1 MKFKK
6 WDCAVELGQYSN
18 GRLAISLVSAH
29 SDEDLD
35 IYQGEPIATAT
46 VNVPE
51 ITVNASQVIIKDYS
65 ENEGILKFL
74 QDNGF
79 VSEKTKTHSL
89 GFVEVHVAEKTA
101 KLLEMEAV
109 KFGTD
114 NSVQKKRKI
123 H

>member
-6 WDCAVELGQYSN
+6 WDCAVELGKYSN

-29 SDEDLD
+29 NNEDLD

-46 VNVPE
+46 VNVPDIY
-51 ITVNASQVIIKDYS
+51 ITSSQVIVKDYS

-74 QDNGF
+74 QENGF
-79 VSEKTKTHSL
+79 VSEKTTTHSL
-89 GFVEVHVAEKTA
+89 GFVDVYVAEKTA
-101 KLLEMEAV
+101 KLLEMEAS
-109 KFGTD
+109 KFGID

>member
-6 WDCAVELGQYSN
+6 WDCVVELGQYSN
-18 GRLAISLVSAH
+18 GRLAISLVSAK
-29 SDEDLD
+29 SDEALD
-35 IYQGEPIATAT
+35 IYQGEQISTAT

-51 ITVNASQVIIKDYS
+51 IFITASQVIVKSYS
-65 ENEGILKFL
+65 ENEGMLQFL

-79 VSEKTKTHSL
+79 VSEKTTTHSL

-109 KFGTD
+109 KFGSD
-114 NSVQKKRKI
+114 NLVKTKRKI